1 MATEEQRSIEISY
14 KADLK
19 DLISKLKSIP
29 NVTDAEAKKMV
40 AALDRQVK
48 QAETAAK
55 KSADASKKAAE
66 ATSKAARDAA
76 SDFTRMGQAADKASL
91 DMHSVAEKS
100 GDIDRG
106 FSGIEIALKGVNPQ
120 LAEAS
125 AGLADSFAVVESL
138 IMGFGGLN
146 PLVLAGAAAIGALT
160 LGYSAYTASIEAA
173 NQAIIDQRQAL
184 KDLQSS
190 LISQRDN
197 FYAANDA
204 LNAMRR
210 DLSLARGEIT
220 QYEYDRQ
227 KAADDASSQFQ
238 SYISAQEE
246 IIQQRKDER
255 DLVKSIRDGNI
266 LLSEDEKNR
275 LKNLQLLTPGVSKT
289 KDLLDQSAE
298 SSGQLYLI
306 EKALTEN
313 IRVQNLGLDR
323 LNAQRE
329 EAVSISQTLVSISES
344 DRIEAEYNAKAQE
357 KINKSLEDRRD
368 LVQEAIDF
376 TTERYD
382 IELAKL
388 NAIKTL
394 QGIIDESTLSEEQKK
409 INAIEERYKKEFENL
424 KLLSLQSKDTALAY
438 EAYQTLYAQR
448 ASEIHAL
455 EMEQA
460 EERKKAYLDGSKS
473 LVSSIDAFATAS
485 ISMLQSVD
493 GATEKSVEK
502 LFKLQQAAAVADI
515 VFNTA
520 KAITAALVYP
530 PPLNGLLTA
539 AAIATGAAQ
548 SAVVLSQT
556 PPKLHMGG
564 MVSSTDERSAV
575 LQTGEAVLDRTT
587 VRSIGGVEGVRRLQ
601 NGRQSTDNVVIIQ
614 PFKHIDRYNKSARMM
629 TPKRVGSGGY

>member
-210 DLSLARGEIT
+210 DLSLARGEIS

-227 KAADDASSQFQ
+227 KAADDAS
-238 SYISAQEE
+238 
-246 IIQQRKDER
+246 
-255 DLVKSIRDGNI
+255 
-266 LLSEDEKNR
+266 
-275 LKNLQLLTPGVSKT
+275 
-289 KDLLDQSAE
+289 
-298 SSGQLYLI
+298 
-306 EKALTEN
+306 
-313 IRVQNLGLDR
+313 
-323 LNAQRE
+323 
-329 EAVSISQTLVSISES
+329 
-344 DRIEAEYNAKAQE
+344 
-357 KINKSLEDRRD
+357 
-368 LVQEAIDF
+368 
-376 TTERYD
+376 
-382 IELAKL
+382 
-388 NAIKTL
+388 
-394 QGIIDESTLSEEQKK
+394 
-409 INAIEERYKKEFENL
+409 
-424 KLLSLQSKDTALAY
+424 
-438 EAYQTLYAQR
+438 
-448 ASEIHAL
+448 
-455 EMEQA
+455 
-460 EERKKAYLDGSKS
+460 
-473 LVSSIDAFATAS
+473 
-485 ISMLQSVD
+485 
-493 GATEKSVEK
+493 
-502 LFKLQQAAAVADI
+502 
-515 VFNTA
+515 
-520 KAITAALVYP
+520 
-530 PPLNGLLTA
+530 
-539 AAIATGAAQ
+539 
-548 SAVVLSQT
+548 
-556 PPKLHMGG
+556 
-564 MVSSTDERSAV
+564 
-575 LQTGEAVLDRTT
+575 
-587 VRSIGGVEGVRRLQ
+587 
-601 NGRQSTDNVVIIQ
+601 
-614 PFKHIDRYNKSARMM
+614 
-629 TPKRVGSGGY
+629 